1 MYCSKCGKQNGEG
14 SKFCMSCGNAL
25 QTQNA
30 THVKQTENVSN
41 INTQPKLGQTPD
53 FYTYVCVAL
62 NIVVLFVGR
71 NSPTTA
77 CLVSI
82 FATLAGFIG
91 IKRTTNRNL
100 HFIVL
105 VISLIILGSSL
116 LAFSVSG

>member
-30 THVKQTENVSN
+30 THVKQTEN